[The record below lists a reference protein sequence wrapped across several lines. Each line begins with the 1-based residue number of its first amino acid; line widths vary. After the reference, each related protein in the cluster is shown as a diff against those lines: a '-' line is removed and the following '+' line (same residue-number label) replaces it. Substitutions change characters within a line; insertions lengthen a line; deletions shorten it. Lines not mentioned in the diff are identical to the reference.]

1 MCAMQGSANVYSNVK
16 VNFFAQLQPGRV
28 ATLVENKDEKT
39 WGVAFKVHP
48 SQVCSTIAY
57 LSVREQGYT
66 THQVTFYPCD
76 SAVMQP
82 TTVLAYI
89 GTETSPSYLGP
100 APEEHIA
107 RQVIST
113 RGCSGSNTEYVLNL
127 ASSMREI
134 APEVHDEHLFTLEAK
149 IKELLLSS
157 TQYQKALDS
166 VSATSE
172 HPRLNRAPLYV
183 S

>member
-1 MCAMQGSANVYSNVK
+1 MV
-16 VNFFAQLQPGRV
+16 
-28 ATLVENKDEKT
+28 TLVENEDEST
-39 WGVAFKVHP
+39 WGVAFKVHA

-66 THQVTFYPCD
+66 THKVTFYPCD
-76 SAVMQP
+76 SLMKP
-82 TTVLAYI
+82 MTVLAYI

-100 APEEHIA
+100 ASEEHIA
-107 RQVIST
+107 RQVINT

-134 APEVHDEHLFTLEAK
+134 APKVHDEHLFTLEAK

-157 TQYQKALDS
+157 KHHQKPVVGS
-166 VSATSE
+166 VSAT
-172 HPRLNRAPLYV
+172 YI
-183 S
+183 